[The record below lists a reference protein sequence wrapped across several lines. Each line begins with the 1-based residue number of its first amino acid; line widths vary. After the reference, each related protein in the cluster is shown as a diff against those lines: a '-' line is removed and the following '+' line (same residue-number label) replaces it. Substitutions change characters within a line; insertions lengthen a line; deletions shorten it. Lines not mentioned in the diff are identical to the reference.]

1 MNIATFTAEE
11 TKDRLITA
19 RVQLLLNNGF
29 FGNLAT
35 RLELQEASSWC
46 PTAATDGRHFF
57 YNTEFIN
64 TLDDDELI
72 FLMGHEVLHCVY
84 DHMDRRGN
92 REPRLWNIANDYVVN
107 MDLVENNI
115 GKKITK
121 VNICF
126 DYKYQ
131 NWISDEVYDD
141 LFENGD
147 QNQETLD
154 MHLDFDGDEDGD
166 GTGPRAN
173 APGQDGEDGPPEYS
187 EEERNQ
193 IREEMKEAI
202 MNASKGASNKDVP
215 RGVRKMIQELTNPE
229 LDWRDL
235 LATNIQSVVKND
247 YTFMRPARKGIAE
260 QVYLPGMDYDTDL
273 DVFCFIDS
281 SGSMGDDMLRDLCSE
296 VKGIMEQYTNFVL
309 RLCFFDTDTYTI
321 HEFDASNVDEI
332 HDIQIE
338 GGGGTEF
345 DCMFERLKEED
356 IVPQKLIV
364 FTDGYPWGSWGDE
377 DYCDTLFIVHGA
389 GYGGRTPVA
398 PYGVTVKYKA

>member
-1 MNIATFTAEE
+1 MNTE
-11 TKDRLITA
+11 DRLITA

-35 RLELQEASSWC
+35 RLQLQDASSWC
-46 PTAATDGRHFF
+46 PTAATDGRYFF
-57 YNTEFIN
+57 YNKEFIDM
-64 TLDDDELI
+64 LDDDELI
-72 FLMGHEVLHCVY
+72 FLMGHEVLHNVY
-84 DHMDRRGN
+84 DHMGRRGT
-92 REPRLWNIANDYVVN
+92 RDPRLWNIANDYVVN

-121 VNICF
+121 VQICF

-131 NWISDEVYDD
+131 NMFSDEIYDD
-141 LFENGD
+141 LFENAE
-147 QNQETLD
+147 QVTEETLD
-154 MHLDFDGDEDGD
+154 MHLDYSEDSDEDGQGAQGNTD
-166 GTGPRAN
+166 GG
-173 APGQDGEDGPPEYS
+173 DSKDGPPQYS
-187 EEERNQ
+187 QEERRQ
-193 IREEMKEAI
+193 IQDEMKEAI
-202 MNASKGASNKDVP
+202 MNAAKSAGNKDVP
-215 RGVRKMIQELTNPE
+215 RGVRKMIKDLTNPE
-229 LDWRDL
+229 LDWREL

-247 YTFMRPARKGIAE
+247 FTFMRPARKGIAE
-260 QVYLPGMDYDTDL
+260 RVYLPGMDYDTDL

-281 SGSMGDDMLRDLCSE
+281 SGSMLDDMLRDLCSE
-296 VKGIMEQYTNFVL
+296 VKGIMEQYTNFTL

-321 HEFDASNVDEI
+321 HEFDSSNIDEI
-332 HDIQIE
+332 HDIEIE

-345 DCMFERLKEED
+345 DCMFDRLKAED

-398 PYGVTVKYKA
+398 PYGVTVQYKADQKS